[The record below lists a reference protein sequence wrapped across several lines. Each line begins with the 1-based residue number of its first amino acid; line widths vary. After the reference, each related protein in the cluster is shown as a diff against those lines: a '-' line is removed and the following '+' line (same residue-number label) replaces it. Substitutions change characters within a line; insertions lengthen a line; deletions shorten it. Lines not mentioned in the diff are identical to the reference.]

1 MWKQTGNL
9 FRDLSDES
17 VTEEPVSGRGGNAL
31 QTSVT
36 CQRCES
42 AGQLSRDICGVPLKR
57 ECI

>member
-9 FRDLSDES
+9 FRDLSEES

-36 CQRCES
+36 CQRYES
-42 AGQLSRDICGVPLKR
+42 EGQFSRAICGVPLKL